1 KVSPTRTPFVLADHS
16 HVNNAVEISEQ
27 AFTETAKG
35 LELSAVSQELVNLDN
50 DVTAEA
56 SAQQFGN
63 VSNLDINS
71 SATDKTIDRALDAVE
86 QVSSNNNAAQLDGRR
101 VSVDAVTSEA
111 GTASLNGSTVSIE
124 NASSNNA
131 PVVLG
136 SGGAGDLPVAVIDNT
151 GAAPVTTQNPAVDPL
166 DPAAQ
171 PVLNPITPPADNG
184 SGTSVPEV
192 ISYNPAQNLQLPTNN
207 GMFVVNTTP
216 QSQYLVETNPILT
229 NYLNFIGTDY
239 LLSRLGFDPA
249 DLQRRLG
256 DACYEPRLL
265 GDGLCNL
272 FGQRYLTDQNTG
284 LAFTSDEAQ
293 FKYLMDNAIAANE
306 ALELSIGIAL
316 SAEQV
321 AQLTHDIVW
330 LVEQEVNGEKV
341 LAPVYYASA
350 ARAGDLDNQGAL
362 MSGQSV
368 QLSADRGITNT
379 GRFIGQH
386 DLTLRTQ
393 EVLQNTGTI
402 SAENFVVLEAGSIT
416 NTRDKLGNSGTI
428 ASGRNGSV
436 QLISRGDINNDS
448 RIAGGDLL
456 LKSETGSLVNS
467 GSLSADRDLVAIAQ
481 RDIINTVVTDKTGER
496 VGSIESGRNLSLIT
510 REGDISNRTAITTET
525 EGRTTRVTVGTAPR
539 ISAGGDMTLDSGR
552 DLLLTASNLRSGN
565 DMGLNASRDI
575 R

>member
-1 KVSPTRTPFVLADHS
+1 
-16 HVNNAVEISEQ
+16 
-27 AFTETAKG
+27 
-35 LELSAVSQELVNLDN
+35 
-50 DVTAEA
+50 
-56 SAQQFGN
+56 
-63 VSNLDINS
+63 
-71 SATDKTIDRALDAVE
+71 
-86 QVSSNNNAAQLDGRR
+86 
-101 VSVDAVTSEA
+101 
-111 GTASLNGSTVSIE
+111 
-124 NASSNNA
+124 
-131 PVVLG
+131 
-136 SGGAGDLPVAVIDNT
+136 
-151 GAAPVTTQNPAVDPL
+151 
-166 DPAAQ
+166 
-171 PVLNPITPPADNG
+171 
-184 SGTSVPEV
+184 
-192 ISYNPAQNLQLPTNN
+192 
-207 GMFVVNTTP
+207 
-216 QSQYLVETNPILT
+216 
-229 NYLNFIGTDY
+229 
-239 LLSRLGFDPA
+239 
-249 DLQRRLG
+249 
-256 DACYEPRLL
+256 
-265 GDGLCNL
+265 
-272 FGQRYLTDQNTG
+272 
-284 LAFTSDEAQ
+284 
-293 FKYLMDNAIAANE
+293 NAIAANE

-350 ARAGDLDNQGAL
+350 ARAGDLDNKGAL

-379 GRFIGQH
+379 GRVIGQH

-402 SAENFVVLEAGSIT
+402 SAENLVVLEAGSIT

-448 RIAGGDLL
+448 RITGGDLL

-510 REGDISNRTAITTET
+510 REGGISTRAAVTTDNPDE
-525 EGRTTRVTVGTAPR
+525 RTTRVTVGTAPR

-565 DMGLNASRDI
+565 DMSLNAARDI
-575 R
+575 RVENSANEIHFVGQDYNGKTNQSS

>member
-1 KVSPTRTPFVLADHS
+1 FFFPDQIWLDSFTTVASTIQAGGNLTGNFSGTLENVDVHRTLDGKVSPTRTPFVLADHS

-111 GTASLNGSTVSIE
+111 GTASLNGSTVSVE

-136 SGGAGDLPVAVIDNT
+136 SGGAGDLPVAVTDNT

-171 PVLNPITPPADNG
+171 PVLNPITPPVNNG
-184 SGTSVPEV
+184 SGATVPEV
-192 ISYNPAQNLQLPTNN
+192 ISYNPTQNLQLPTNN

-256 DACYEPRLL
+256 DAFYETRLL
-265 GDGLCNL
+265 RDGLFNF

-316 SAEQV
+316 SAEQL

-350 ARAGDLDNQGAL
+350 
-362 MSGQSV
+362 
-368 QLSADRGITNT
+368 
-379 GRFIGQH
+379 
-386 DLTLRTQ
+386 
-393 EVLQNTGTI
+393 
-402 SAENFVVLEAGSIT
+402 
-416 NTRDKLGNSGTI
+416 
-428 ASGRNGSV
+428 
-436 QLISRGDINNDS
+436 
-448 RIAGGDLL
+448 
-456 LKSETGSLVNS
+456 
-467 GSLSADRDLVAIAQ
+467 
-481 RDIINTVVTDKTGER
+481 
-496 VGSIESGRNLSLIT
+496 
-510 REGDISNRTAITTET
+510 
-525 EGRTTRVTVGTAPR
+525 
-539 ISAGGDMTLDSGR
+539 
-552 DLLLTASNLRSGN
+552 
-565 DMGLNASRDI
+565 
-575 R
+575 